1 MPRKE
6 LEGGRAVT
14 DRVAGKRGE
23 AGSQGGG
30 EAGRRAVQEGP
41 PARLRLRPP
50 LTFQLSQQEI

>member
-30 EAGRRAVQEGP
+30 EAGRREGGLFRRVRP
-41 PARLRLRPP
+41 PA
-50 LTFQLSQQEI
+50 SG